1 MITSSKAVKRVK
13 YKILKLMI
21 RRSIQDL
28 NYWESCSRVELEH
41 LREFVKENNFEL
53 DVGERLE
60 ERETQKHLDDLSEDI
75 VNFLRGV
82 NE

>member
-1 MITSSKAVKRVK
+1 MC
-13 YKILKLMI
+13 YC
-21 RRSIQDL
+21 RSVQDL
-28 NYWESCSRVELEH
+28 NYWESCSDLETEQ
-41 LREFVKENNFEL
+41 LRRSVKRNNYDL

-60 ERETQKHLDDLSEDI
+60 ERETQKHLDDLSDDI